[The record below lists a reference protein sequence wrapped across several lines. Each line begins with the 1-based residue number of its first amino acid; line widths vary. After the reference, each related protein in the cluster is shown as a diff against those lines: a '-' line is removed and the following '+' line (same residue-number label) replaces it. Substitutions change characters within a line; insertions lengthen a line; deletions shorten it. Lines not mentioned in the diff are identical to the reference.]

1 MLLLQL
7 IYNEKHIEM
16 TLAEKRSYALGAA
29 IGSNYATTG
38 LKFDAQALAKGFAA
52 VVNKENLEISPDE
65 IQSLLEN
72 LQHDIDKNCNCDL
85 HEEKAKGQA
94 FLDENRKKEG
104 VIETPSGLQ
113 YKIIRQGEGKKPTA
127 SQTVEVHYHGTL
139 MDGTVF
145 DSSVLRKQTIEF
157 PLNQVIPGWTE
168 GVQLMN
174 EGSKFMFYIPSHLAY
189 GDQGAGNQIKGG
201 ATLIFE
207 VELFK
212 VK

>member
-1 MLLLQL
+1 
-7 IYNEKHIEM
+7 M
-16 TLAEKRSYALGAA
+16 TLSEKRSYALGAA
-29 IGSNYATTG
+29 IASNYATTG
-38 LKFDAQALAKGFAA
+38 LKFDSQTLAKGFSA
-52 VVNKENLEISPDE
+52 VINKESLEISPDE
-65 IQSLLEN
+65 IQSILEDM
-72 LQHDIDKNCNCDL
+72 QHDIECNCHCDL
-85 HEEKAKGQA
+85 HEEEAKGKA
-94 FLDENRKKEG
+94 FLAENKTKEG
-104 VIETPSGLQ
+104 VIETSSGLQ
-113 YKIIRQGEGKKPTA
+113 YKILRQGDGKKPTA

-139 MDGTVF
+139 IDGTVF
-145 DSSVLRKQTIEF
+145 DSSVLRKKTIEF

-189 GDQGAGNQIKGG
+189 GDQGAGNLIKGG